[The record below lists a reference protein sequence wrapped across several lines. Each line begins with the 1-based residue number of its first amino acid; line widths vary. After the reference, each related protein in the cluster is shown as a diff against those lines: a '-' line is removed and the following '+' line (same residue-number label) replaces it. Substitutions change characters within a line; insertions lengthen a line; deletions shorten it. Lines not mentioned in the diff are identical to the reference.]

1 MMSVMTV
8 KSDEAR
14 IRMRDIL
21 DETVAGR
28 EVVIQRYNKPVAV
41 VVPYELWKG
50 LKIADAFTEAKQ
62 ILAKIKHGET
72 QWVNSDHVMRAVLA
86 KRNERLAKEQAT
98 NVDAIL

>member
-1 MMSVMTV
+1 MTLMTV

-21 DETVAGR
+21 DEAVAGR

-41 VVPYELWKG
+41 VVPYELWKA

-62 ILAKIKHGET
+62 ILAKIKHGES
-72 QWVNSDHVMRAVLA
+72 QWVSSDEMMRAVLT
-86 KRNERLAKEQAT
+86 KRNQRLAREQAAT
-98 NVDAIL
+98 SAK